1 MECKVCIAKCIF
13 QPDFHVSLELCKFI
27 YWPCLLNTQN
37 KTSVFAEP
45 VKSCTSVMGAIGG
58 PCSGHLSLSQVAFVE
73 GSAVGQM
80 NSLLSISQTLVEN
93 QFQLQRKIRA
103 EL

>member
-1 MECKVCIAKCIF
+1 MGENGMQIVF
-13 QPDFHVSLELCKFI
+13 LNQNFHRILQFYFI
-27 YWPCLLNTQN
+27 GPVFLTH
-37 KTSVFAEP
+37 KTILKSFFAEP

-58 PCSGHLSLSQVAFVE
+58 PCSGHLSISQVALME

-103 EL
+103 